1 MRYCVR
7 KLLGSASFGKVVEA
21 HDLQDKEQV
30 AIMVMKTNDHHTKQS
45 LKEIELL
52 KFINK
57 EKGSLF
63 IVKLHSH
70 FCIGDRICSV
80 FELLSNTLYDYLMD
94 EYPAGFSLNATRNYS
109 KQICNALQHLS
120 DLQII
125 HGDLKLDN
133 VLLTHPEA
141 PTIKLADFGSAFRSG
156 EKVDPNIRARPYRS
170 PEFIL
175 HSRIGVPTDM
185 WSLGCILVEMFTADT
200 LFAVSDSTAQIN
212 KFVEVLGMPPT
223 SILDSSTRSTKFFEK
238 TPGSDRYVLKKPR
251 NGETYKAAGMR
262 KMQDILDIDLEGSM
276 YEKGEDDDNFLYE
289 YPRRVREKVQLQ
301 ERVSKRDDKICL
313 KPGTV
318 LNMRYCVRKLLGSGS
333 FGKVVEAHDLQDK
346 EQVAIKVMKTNN
358 QHTKQSLKEIEL
370 LKFINKEKGSRFIGK

>member
-1 MRYCVR
+1 MNTHTCSSKSADFCSMDVVRTAAKILKKNISRSSHILPLRERVSKRDDKICLKPGTVLNMRYCVR
-7 KLLGSASFGKVVEA
+7 KLLGSGSFGKVVEA

-30 AIMVMKTNDHHTKQS
+30 AIKVMKTNDHHTNQS

-57 EKGSLF
+57 EKGSRF

-70 FCIGDRICSV
+70 FCIGDKICSV
-80 FELLSNTLYDYLMD
+80 FELLSNTLYAYLMD

-133 VLLTHPEA
+133 VLMTYPEA

-212 KFVEVLGMPPT
+212 KFVEVLGMPPA
-223 SILDSSTRSTKFFEK
+223 SILDSSTCSKKFFEK

-289 YPRRVREKVQLQ
+289 YVDFIDLILLMLKYDPSERITPSEALNHKFFNSQ
-301 ERVSKRDDKICL
+301 E
-313 KPGTV
+313 
-318 LNMRYCVRKLLGSGS
+318 
-333 FGKVVEAHDLQDK
+333 E
-346 EQVAIKVMKTNN
+346 
-358 QHTKQSLKEIEL
+358 
-370 LKFINKEKGSRFIGK
+370 